1 MSSPI
6 LKCTSEVFE
15 MFSRAEMFISELK
28 CSNILGGSFRKKR
41 FIIRI
46 SLNLNS
52 TKKLNPALK
61 RWVVVEV
68 TGATILVV
76 IGCKNIVSH
85 NNMLL

>member
-1 MSSPI
+1 
-6 LKCTSEVFE
+6 
-15 MFSRAEMFISELK
+15 MFKYFWADRF
-28 CSNILGGSFRKKR
+28 GKKR

-46 SLNLNS
+46 SLNLDS